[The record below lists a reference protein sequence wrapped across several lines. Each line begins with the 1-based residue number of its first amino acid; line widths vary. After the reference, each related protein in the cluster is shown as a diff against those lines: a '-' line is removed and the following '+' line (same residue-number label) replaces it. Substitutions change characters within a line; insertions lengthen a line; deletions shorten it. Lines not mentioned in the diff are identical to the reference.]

1 MTRVGSGP
9 RGSAPDPVRGGE
21 LRERPRTARGRIPR
35 PWAAKARTPRPG
47 AAKARTPRP
56 GAVKARAHP
65 GSPYPVWT
73 VPAYLRTNRLPLAAV
88 TVRS

>member
-9 RGSAPDPVRGGE
+9 RGSAPDSVRGGE
-21 LRERPRTARGRIPR
+21 LRERPRTARGRI
-35 PWAAKARTPRPG
+35 PRPG